1 MRDLIIMRGCPG
13 SGKSSTIKENNLEAY
28 TLSPDVLR
36 LMLRAP
42 ELNIDETVGVSQKD
56 NALVFEIMDTMLVNR
71 MKTGSPT
78 IIDATHC
85 SSQKWHSKQINRYKE
100 LAKRYKYRLFY
111 WEPERQDL
119 EVYLQRNETRSSLDK
134 VPEHVIRTMYNN
146 WISTKMPS
154 GITKLDTLEF
164 RNDFKGLDKDLSE
177 VYDQIICVGDIHGC
191 NTVLEKLIYD
201 KKYNIDNDKN
211 LYIFVGDYFDR
222 GIENL
227 EVLNTLFKLQ
237 DKKNVI
243 LLEGNHE
250 AHWADWA
257 FGEADQRTDNGMTR
271 FKLTTLK
278 EWQKEYTSDKKL
290 SKKLRILY
298 RDMIPAF
305 YFKFGNKKY
314 CVNHAGLMTQPVNL
328 MPAEQYINGH
338 GAYESD
344 VASFYELCYERSN
357 TKINQIFGHRGAK
370 RTEHSIPLE
379 GQVEFGGHL
388 KYFVLSKDGEE
399 YSGIRNEVYDKNS
412 IETTQKLVQDFKG
425 DYYNTDDFEI
435 NAIANSRHVKVKK
448 LPHDILSLNFSE
460 EVFHHSIW
468 NDITV
473 KARGLFVDANTGEVL
488 ARSYDKF
495 FNVGERNNKED
506 EIKELQ
512 YPVRLAMKEN
522 GFLGIISWDC
532 RRDELIIASKSTT
545 EKEYVEYI
553 KDVWNL
559 VDQNIK
565 EELITILKQTH
576 CSALFEVIHPSDPH
590 IVDYHNKKRMYLLD
604 FVPNALYITDGKNID
619 RELSEKLK
627 GKLLTLI
634 IDKIQNQDVF
644 KFVREETVYAPYSFD
659 LGVEL
664 LTQGQQDIE
673 GYVITD
679 NVGKMYKVKCDH
691 YNTWKRRRKTFQ
703 SFKEILFDES
713 MPDDIKLSKLDNINK
728 RIGEKTPEVFMKIKQ
743 EDALFIQFLK
753 EMNYDPNCN
762 IIQLREL
769 YNNYVNKR
777 H

>member
-13 SGKSSTIKENNLEAY
+13 SGKSSAIKAAGLEAY
-28 TLSPDVLR
+28 TLSPDSIR

-42 ELNIDETVGVSQKD
+42 ELSIDNRVGVSQKD
-56 NALVFEIMDTMLVNR
+56 NALVFELMDRILVNR

-85 SSQKWHSKQINRYKE
+85 SSQKWHSRQINRYKE

-119 EVYLQRNETRSSLDK
+119 EVYLQKNETRPSLDY
-134 VPEHVIRTMYNN
+134 VPEHIIRTMYNN
-146 WISTKMPS
+146 WVNAKMPF
-154 GITKLDTLEF
+154 GITKLNTLEF
-164 RNDFKGLDKDLSE
+164 RSDFEGLNKDLSK
-177 VYDQIICVGDIHGC
+177 VYDKVICVGDIHGC

-201 KKYNIDNDKN
+201 EKYSIDNDKN

-227 EVLNTLFKLQ
+227 EVLNTLFKIQ

-278 EWQKEYTSDKKL
+278 EWQKEYTSDKEL

-298 RDMIPAF
+298 RNMIPAF
-305 YFKFGNKKY
+305 YFKFGDKKY
-314 CVNHAGLMTQPVNL
+314 CVNHAGLMTQPVDF
-328 MPAEQYINGH
+328 MAAEQYINGH

-344 VASFYELCYERSN
+344 VASFYEICYERSD

-370 RTEHSIPLE
+370 RTEHNIPLE
-379 GQVEFGGHL
+379 GQVEFGGYL

-399 YSGIRNEVYDKNS
+399 YNGIRNKVYDKNY
-412 IETTQKLVQDFKG
+412 IETNQRLLEDFKG
-425 DYYNTDDFEI
+425 EYYSTDDFEV
-435 NAIANSRHVKVKK
+435 NAIANSRHVRVKK
-448 LPHDILSLNFSE
+448 LPNNILSLNFSE

-468 NDITV
+468 NDITI
-473 KARGLFVDANTGEVL
+473 KARGLFVDAITSEVL

-495 FNVGERNNKED
+495 FNIGERNNKED

-522 GFLGIISWDC
+522 GFLGIISWDH

-545 EKEYVEYI
+545 EKDHARYI

-559 VDQNIK
+559 ISEEVK
-565 EELITILKQTH
+565 EQIIRILKKSN
-576 CSALFEVIHPSDPH
+576 CSAVFEVIHPDDPH
-590 IVDYHNKKRMYLLD
+590 IVNYHGQKRMYLLD
-604 FVPNALYITDGKNID
+604 FVPNVLHLANGRNID
-619 RELSEKLK
+619 RDLSEALKGELSKNINLAYE
-627 GKLLTLI
+627 TT
-634 IDKIQNQDVF
+634 F
-644 KFVREETVYAPYSFD
+644 SFVKQEIVYAPYQFE
-659 LGVEL
+659 LGVEKL
-664 LTQGQQDIE
+664 VGGMQDIE

-679 NVGKMYKVKCDH
+679 NASKMYKVKCDH

-713 MPDDIKLSKLDNINK
+713 MPEDIKLSKLDHINK
-728 RIGEKTPEVFMKIKQ
+728 RIGEKTPELFNKIKEQ
-743 EDALFIQFLK
+743 DSLFIQFLK

-769 YNNYVNKR
+769 YNDYVDKR

>member
-13 SGKSSTIKENNLEAY
+13 SGKSSAIKENNLEAY

-56 NALVFEIMDTMLVNR
+56 NTMVFEIMDKMLVNR

-119 EVYLQRNETRSSLDK
+119 EVYIQRNKTRPSLDE

-146 WISTKMPS
+146 WVNTKMPS
-154 GITKLDTLEF
+154 GITKLEKLEF
-164 RNDFKGLDKDLSE
+164 RNDFEGLNKDLSE
-177 VYDQIICVGDIHGC
+177 VYDQVICVGDIHGC

-201 KKYNIDNDKN
+201 EKYSIDNDKN

-257 FGEADQRTDNGMTR
+257 FGEADQRNDNGMTR

-278 EWQKEYTSDKKL
+278 EWQKEYTNDKEL

-298 RDMIPAF
+298 RSMIPVF
-305 YFKFGNKKY
+305 YFKFGDKKY

-370 RTEHSIPLE
+370 RTEHNIPLE

-388 KYFVLSKDGEE
+388 KYFVLSKNGEE
-399 YSGIRNEVYDKNS
+399 YAGIRNEVYDKNS
-412 IETTQKLVQDFKG
+412 IETTQKLVQEFKG
-425 DYYNTDDFEI
+425 DYYNTDDFEV

-460 EVFHHSIW
+460 DVFHHSIW

-522 GFLGIISWDC
+522 GFLGILSWDH
-532 RRDELIIASKSTT
+532 RRNELIIASKSTT
-545 EKEYVEYI
+545 EKEYVGYI

-559 VDQNIK
+559 VRDNIK
-565 EELITILKQTH
+565 DQLIAMLKRTN
-576 CSALFEVIHPSDPH
+576 CSALFEVIHPNDPH

-604 FVPNALYITDGKNID
+604 FVPNVLHIADGRNID
-619 RELSEKLK
+619 RDLSEKLK
-627 GKLLTLI
+627 GELLLV
-634 IDKIQNQDVF
+634 DIQDQDVF
-644 KFVREETVYAPYSFD
+644 KFVKEVTVYTPYNFELS
-659 LGVEL
+659 VEL
-664 LTQGQQDIE
+664 LTQGQKDVE

-679 NVGKMYKVKCDH
+679 NAGKMYKVKCDH
-691 YNTWKRRRKTFQ
+691 YNTWKRRRRTFQ
-703 SFKEILFDES
+703 LFKDVLFDES
-713 MPDDIKLSKLDNINK
+713 LPEDIKFSKLDAISK
-728 RIGEKTPEVFMKIKQ
+728 RIAEKTPEVFMKIKQ

-769 YNNYVNKR
+769 YNDYVNKR

>member
-13 SGKSSTIKENNLEAY
+13 SGKSSAIKENNLEAY

-42 ELNIDETVGVSQKD
+42 ELNIDETVGISQKD

-85 SSQKWHSKQINRYKE
+85 SSQKWHSRQINRYKE

-119 EVYLQRNETRSSLDK
+119 EVYLQRNKTRPSLDE

-146 WISTKMPS
+146 WVNTKMPS
-154 GITKLDTLEF
+154 GITKLEKLEF
-164 RNDFKGLDKDLSE
+164 RNDFEGLNKDLSE
-177 VYDQIICVGDIHGC
+177 VYNQVICVGDIHGC

-201 KKYNIDNDKN
+201 EKYSIDNDKN

-257 FGEADQRTDNGMTR
+257 FGEADQRNDNGMTR

-278 EWQKEYTSDKKL
+278 EWQKEYTSDKEL

-298 RDMIPAF
+298 RSMIPVF

-314 CVNHAGLMTQPVNL
+314 CVNHAGLMTQPINL
-328 MPAEQYINGH
+328 MPTEQYINGH

-344 VASFYELCYERSN
+344 IASFYELCYERSD
-357 TKINQIFGHRGAK
+357 TKINQIFGHRGAR
-370 RTEHSIPLE
+370 RTEHNIPLE

-388 KYFVLSKDGEE
+388 KYFVLSKNGEE
-399 YSGIRNEVYDKNS
+399 YAGIRNEVYDKNS
-412 IETTQKLVQDFKG
+412 IETTQKLVQEFKG
-425 DYYNTDDFEI
+425 DYYNTDDFEV

-460 EVFHHSIW
+460 DVFHHSIW
-468 NDITV
+468 NDITI

-522 GFLGIISWDC
+522 GFLGILSWDH
-532 RRDELIIASKSTT
+532 RRNELIIASKSTT
-545 EKEYVEYI
+545 EKEYVGYI

-559 VDQNIK
+559 VQDNIK
-565 EELITILKQTH
+565 DQLVAILKRTN
-576 CSALFEVIHPSDPH
+576 CSALFEVIHPNDPH

-604 FVPNALYITDGKNID
+604 FVPNVLHIADGRNID
-619 RELSEKLK
+619 RDLSEKLK
-627 GKLLTLI
+627 GKLLLV
-634 IDKIQNQDVF
+634 DIQDQDVF
-644 KFVREETVYAPYSFD
+644 KFVKEVTVYTPYNFELS
-659 LGVEL
+659 VEL
-664 LTQGQQDIE
+664 LTQGQEDVE

-679 NVGKMYKVKCDH
+679 NAGKMYKVKCDH
-691 YNTWKRRRKTFQ
+691 YNTWKRRRRTFQ
-703 SFKEILFDES
+703 LFKDVLFDES
-713 MPDDIKLSKLDNINK
+713 LPEDIKFSKLDAISK
-728 RIGEKTPEVFMKIKQ
+728 RIAEKTPEVFMKIKQ

-769 YNNYVNKR
+769 YNDYVNKR

>member
-13 SGKSSTIKENNLEAY
+13 SGKSSAIKENNLEAY

-56 NALVFEIMDTMLVNR
+56 NAMVFEIMDKMLVNR

-119 EVYLQRNETRSSLDK
+119 EVYLKRNEIRPSLDY

-146 WISTKMPS
+146 WVNTKMPS
-154 GITKLDTLEF
+154 GITKLEKLEF
-164 RNDFKGLDKDLSE
+164 RNDFEGLDKDLSE
-177 VYDQIICVGDIHGC
+177 VYDQIICVGDLHGC

-201 KKYNIDNDKN
+201 EKYSIDNDKN

-227 EVLNTLFKLQ
+227 KVLNTLFKLQ
-237 DKKNVI
+237 DKKNII

-257 FGEADQRTDNGMTR
+257 FGESDQRNDNGMTR

-278 EWQKEYTSDKKL
+278 EWQKEYTSDKEL

-298 RDMIPAF
+298 RSMIPVF
-305 YFKFGNKKY
+305 YFKFGDKKY

-370 RTEHSIPLE
+370 RTKHNIPLE
-379 GQVEFGGHL
+379 GQVEFGGYL

-399 YSGIRNEVYDKNS
+399 YNGIRNEVYDKNY
-412 IETTQKLVQDFKG
+412 IENNQKLLEDFKG
-425 DYYNTDDFEI
+425 EYYSTDDFEV

-448 LPHDILSLNFSE
+448 LPNNILSLNFSE

-468 NDITV
+468 NDITI
-473 KARGLFVDANTGEVL
+473 KARGLFVDSITGEVL

-495 FNVGERNNKED
+495 FNIGERNNKED

-522 GFLGIISWDC
+522 GFLGILSWDH
-532 RRDELIIASKSTT
+532 RREKLIIASKSTT
-545 EKEYVEYI
+545 ESEHAGYI

-559 VDQNIK
+559 VSEEVK
-565 EELITILKQTH
+565 EQMLRILKQNN
-576 CSALFEVIHPSDPH
+576 CSAVFEVIHPDDPH
-590 IVDYHNKKRMYLLD
+590 IVNYHGQKRMYLLD
-604 FVPNALYITDGKNID
+604 FVLNVLHLANGKNID
-619 RELSEKLK
+619 RDLSEALKGELSKSINLANEA
-627 GKLLTLI
+627 
-634 IDKIQNQDVF
+634 VF
-644 KFVREETVYAPYSFD
+644 SFVRQEIVYAPYQFE
-659 LGVEL
+659 LGVEK
-664 LTQGQQDIE
+664 LTQGVQDIE

-679 NVGKMYKVKCDH
+679 NAGKMYKVKCDH

-713 MPDDIKLSKLDNINK
+713 MPDDIKLSKLDHINK
-728 RIGEKTPEVFMKIKQ
+728 RIGEKTPELFNKIKEQ
-743 EDALFIQFLK
+743 DYLFIQFLK

-769 YNNYVNKR
+769 YNNYVDKR

>member
-13 SGKSSTIKENNLEAY
+13 SGKSTAIKDAGLSAY
-28 TLSPDVLR
+28 TISPDTIR

-42 ELNIDETVGVSQKD
+42 ELSIAGEVGISQKD
-56 NALVFEIMDTMLVNR
+56 NALVFELMDRMLVNR

-78 IIDATHC
+78 IVDATHC

-119 EVYLQRNETRSSLDK
+119 EVYLRRNKIRPLIDH
-134 VPEHVIRTMYNN
+134 VPETVIRTMYNN
-146 WISTKMPS
+146 WINTKMPS
-154 GITKLDTLEF
+154 GITKLDKLKF
-164 RNDFKGLDKDLSE
+164 RSDFEGLNKDLSE
-177 VYDQIICVGDIHGC
+177 VYDQIICIGDLHGC

-201 KKYNIDNDKN
+201 EKYSIDNDKN

-237 DKKNVI
+237 DKKNVV

-278 EWQKEYTSDKKL
+278 EWQKEYTSDKEL

-305 YFKFGNKKY
+305 YFKFGDKKY
-314 CVNHAGLMTQPVNL
+314 CVNHAGLMTQPVDL
-328 MPAEQYINGH
+328 MAAEQYINGH

-344 VASFYELCYERSN
+344 VASFYELCYEKSD
-357 TKINQIFGHRGAK
+357 TKINQIFGHRGAR
-370 RTEHSIPLE
+370 RTEHNIPLE
-379 GQVEFGGHL
+379 GQVEFGGYL
-388 KYFVLSKDGEE
+388 KYFVLNKDGEE
-399 YSGIRNEVYDKNS
+399 YSGIRNEVYDKNY
-412 IETTQKLVQDFKG
+412 IETNQRLLEDFKG
-425 DYYNTDDFEI
+425 EYYSTDDFEV

-448 LPHDILSLNFSE
+448 LPNNMLSLNFSE

-468 NDITV
+468 NDITI
-473 KARGLFVDANTGEVL
+473 KARGLFVDAITGEVL

-495 FNVGERNNKED
+495 FNVGERNDSED

-522 GFLGIISWDC
+522 GFLGILSWDH
-532 RRDELIIASKSTT
+532 RLDKLIIASKSTT
-545 EKEYVEYI
+545 ESEHAGYI
-553 KDVWNL
+553 KDVWSL
-559 VDQNIK
+559 VSEEVKEQLIK
-565 EELITILKQTH
+565 ILKESN
-576 CSALFEVIHPSDPH
+576 CSAIFEVIHPDDPH
-590 IVDYHNKKRMYLLD
+590 IVNYHGRKRMYLLD
-604 FVPNALYITDGKNID
+604 FVPNVLHIANGRNID
-619 RELSEKLK
+619 RNLSEVLKKELSKNINLAYE
-627 GKLLTLI
+627 TI
-634 IDKIQNQDVF
+634 F
-644 KFVREETVYAPYSFD
+644 SFVKQEIVYAPYQFE
-659 LGVEL
+659 LGVEK
-664 LTQGQQDIE
+664 LTGGSEDIE

-679 NVGKMYKVKCDH
+679 NAGKMYKVKCDH

-713 MPDDIKLSKLDNINK
+713 MPEDIKLAKLDHINK
-728 RIGEKTPEVFMKIKQ
+728 RTCEKTPGLFNTIKEQ
-743 EDALFIQFLK
+743 DSLFIQFLK

-769 YNNYVNKR
+769 YNEYVNKR

>member
-13 SGKSSTIKENNLEAY
+13 SGKSSAIKENNLEAY

-56 NALVFEIMDTMLVNR
+56 NAMVFEIMDTMLVNR

-119 EVYLQRNETRSSLDK
+119 EVYLQRNKTRPSLDE

-146 WISTKMPS
+146 WINTKMPS
-154 GITKLDTLEF
+154 GITKLDKLEF
-164 RNDFKGLDKDLSE
+164 RNDFEGLDKDLSE

-201 KKYNIDNDKN
+201 EKYNIDNDKN

-257 FGEADQRTDNGMTR
+257 FGEADQRNDNGMTR

-278 EWQKEYTSDKKL
+278 EWQKEYTSDKEL
-290 SKKLRILY
+290 AKKLRILY
-298 RDMIPAF
+298 RSMIPVF
-305 YFKFGNKKY
+305 YFKFGDKKY

-344 VASFYELCYERSN
+344 VASFYELCYERSG

-370 RTEHSIPLE
+370 RTEHNIPLE

-388 KYFVLSKDGEE
+388 KYFVLNKDGEE
-399 YSGIRNEVYDKNS
+399 YAGIRNEVYDKNS
-412 IETTQKLVQDFKG
+412 IETTQKLVQEFKG
-425 DYYNTDDFEI
+425 DYYNTDDFEV

-473 KARGLFVDANTGEVL
+473 KARGLFVDASTGEVL

-495 FNVGERNNKED
+495 FNIGERNNKED

-522 GFLGIISWDC
+522 GFLGILSWDH

-545 EKEYVEYI
+545 EKEYVGYI

-559 VDQNIK
+559 VEENIK
-565 EELITILKQTH
+565 QELIEILKRTH
-576 CSALFEVIHPSDPH
+576 CSALFEVIHPNDPH
-590 IVDYHNKKRMYLLD
+590 IVNYYGSKRMYLLD
-604 FVPNALYITDGKNID
+604 FVPNVLHIADGKNID
-619 RELSEKLK
+619 RELSEQLK
-627 GKLLTLI
+627 RELQIFIGSDLNGVFRFVKEIIAYHPYNFELSVEVLTECR
-634 IDKIQNQDVF
+634 QN
-644 KFVREETVYAPYSFD
+644 
-659 LGVEL
+659 
-664 LTQGQQDIE
+664 IE

-679 NVGKMYKVKCDH
+679 NAGKMYKVKCDH
-691 YNTWKRRRKTFQ
+691 YNTWKRRRRTFQ
-703 SFKEILFDES
+703 LFKDVLFDES
-713 MPDDIKLSKLDNINK
+713 LPEDIKLSKLDQINK
-728 RIGEKTPEVFMKIKQ
+728 RIAEKTPEVFIKIKN

-769 YNNYVNKR
+769 YNDYVNKR

>member
-13 SGKSSTIKENNLEAY
+13 SGKSSAIKENNLEAY

-85 SSQKWHSKQINRYKE
+85 SSQKWHSRQMNRYKE

-119 EVYLQRNETRSSLDK
+119 EVYLQRNETRPSLDC

-146 WISTKMPS
+146 WVNTKMPS
-154 GITKLDTLEF
+154 GITKLDKLEF
-164 RNDFKGLDKDLSE
+164 RNDFEGLNKDLSE
-177 VYDQIICVGDIHGC
+177 TYDKVICVGDLHGC
-191 NTVLEKLIYD
+191 NTVLEELIYD
-201 KKYNIDNDKN
+201 EKYNIDNDKN

-227 EVLNTLFKLQ
+227 EVLNTLFKIQ

-257 FGEADQRTDNGMTR
+257 FGEANQRDDNGMVR
-271 FKLTTLK
+271 FMLTTLK
-278 EWQKEYTSDKKL
+278 EWQKEYHNDKEL
-290 SKKLRILY
+290 AKKLRILY
-298 RDMIPAF
+298 RSMIPVF
-305 YFKFGNKKY
+305 YFKFGDKKY

-370 RTEHSIPLE
+370 RTEHNIPLE

-399 YSGIRNEVYDKNS
+399 YAGIRNEVYDKNS

-425 DYYNTDDFEI
+425 DYYSTDDFEV

-448 LPHDILSLNFSE
+448 LPHNILSLNFNE
-460 EVFHHSIW
+460 DVFHHSIW

-522 GFLGIISWDC
+522 GFLGILSWDH

-545 EKEYVEYI
+545 EKEYVGYI
-553 KDVWNL
+553 KDVWNS
-559 VDQNIK
+559 VRQDIKDQII
-565 EELITILKQTH
+565 ITLKQSH
-576 CSALFEVIHPSDPH
+576 CSALFEVIHPNDPH
-590 IVDYHNKKRMYLLD
+590 IVNYHNKKRMYLLD
-604 FVPNALYITDGKNID
+604 FVPNVLHIADGRNID
-619 RELSEKLK
+619 RDLSERLK
-627 GKLLTLI
+627 GELLIFTDI
-634 IDKIQNQDVF
+634 EYQDVF
-644 KFVREETVYAPYSFD
+644 KFVKEVTVYTPYNFE

-664 LTQGQQDIE
+664 LTQGQQDVE

-679 NVGKMYKVKCDH
+679 NAGKMYKVKCDH
-691 YNTWKRRRKTFQ
+691 YNTWKRRRRTFQ
-703 SFKEILFDES
+703 LFKDILFDES
-713 MPDDIKLSKLDNINK
+713 LPEDIKLSKLDQINK
-728 RIGEKTPEVFMKIKQ
+728 RIAEKTPEISMKIKN
-743 EDALFIQFLK
+743 EDALFIEFLK

-769 YNNYVNKR
+769 YNDYVNKR

>member
-13 SGKSSTIKENNLEAY
+13 SGKSSAIKAAGLEAY
-28 TLSPDVLR
+28 TLSPDSIR

-42 ELNIDETVGVSQKD
+42 ELNIAGDVSVSQKD
-56 NALVFEIMDTMLVNR
+56 NALVFELMDKMLVNR

-119 EVYLQRNETRSSLDK
+119 EVYLQRNKTRPSLDC
-134 VPEHVIRTMYNN
+134 VPEHIIRTMYNN

-154 GITKLDTLEF
+154 GITKLDTLGF
-164 RNDFKGLDKDLSE
+164 RSDFEGLNKDLSE
-177 VYDQIICVGDIHGC
+177 VYDKVICVGDIHGC

-201 KKYNIDNDKN
+201 EKYSIDNDKN

-227 EVLNTLFKLQ
+227 EVLNTLFKIQ

-250 AHWADWA
+250 AHWGDWA
-257 FGEADQRTDNGMTR
+257 FGEADQRIDNGMTR

-278 EWQKEYTSDKKL
+278 EWQKEYTSDKEL

-305 YFKFGNKKY
+305 YFKFGDKKY
-314 CVNHAGLMTQPVNL
+314 CVNHAGLMTQPVDL
-328 MPAEQYINGH
+328 MAAEQYINGH

-344 VASFYELCYERSN
+344 VASFYEICYERSN
-357 TKINQIFGHRGAK
+357 TKINQIFGHRGAR
-370 RTEHSIPLE
+370 RTEHNIPLE
-379 GQVEFGGHL
+379 GQVEFGGYL

-399 YSGIRNEVYDKNS
+399 YNGIRNEVYDKNY
-412 IETTQKLVQDFKG
+412 IETNQKLLEDFKG
-425 DYYNTDDFEI
+425 EYYSTDDFEV

-448 LPHDILSLNFSE
+448 LPNNILSLNFSE

-468 NDITV
+468 NDITI
-473 KARGLFVDANTGEVL
+473 KARGLFVDSITGEVL

-522 GFLGIISWDC
+522 GFLGIISWDH
-532 RRDELIIASKSTT
+532 RREKLIIASKSTT
-545 EKEYVEYI
+545 ESEHAGYI

-559 VDQNIK
+559 VRDNIK
-565 EELITILKQTH
+565 DRLVAILKRTN

-604 FVPNALYITDGKNID
+604 FVPNVLHLANGRNID
-619 RELSEKLK
+619 RDLSEKLK
-627 GKLLTLI
+627 GELLLV
-634 IDKIQNQDVF
+634 DIQDQDIF
-644 KFVREETVYAPYSFD
+644 KFVKEVTVYTPYNFE

-664 LTQGQQDIE
+664 LTQGQQDVE

-679 NVGKMYKVKCDH
+679 NAGKMYKVKCDH
-691 YNTWKRRRKTFQ
+691 YNTWKHRRRTFQ
-703 SFKEILFDES
+703 LFKDVLFDES
-713 MPDDIKLSKLDNINK
+713 LPEDIKLSKLDQINK
-728 RIGEKTPEVFMKIKQ
+728 RIAEKTPEVFMKIKQ
-743 EDALFIQFLK
+743 EDALFIEFLK

-769 YNNYVNKR
+769 YNDYVNKR

>member
-13 SGKSSTIKENNLEAY
+13 SGKSSAIKENNLEAY

-56 NALVFEIMDTMLVNR
+56 NAMVFEIMDKMLVNR

-85 SSQKWHSKQINRYKE
+85 SSQKWYSKQINRYKE

-119 EVYLQRNETRSSLDK
+119 EVYLQRNETRSSLDV

-146 WISTKMPS
+146 WVSTKMPS
-154 GITKLDTLEF
+154 GITKLDKLEF
-164 RNDFKGLDKDLSE
+164 RNDFEGLDKDLFE

-191 NTVLEKLIYD
+191 NTVLKKLIYD
-201 KKYNIDNDKN
+201 EKYSIDNDKN

-257 FGEADQRTDNGMTR
+257 FDEADQRNDNGMTR

-278 EWQKEYTSDKKL
+278 EWQKEYTSDKEL

-298 RDMIPAF
+298 RSMIPVF
-305 YFKFGNKKY
+305 YFKFGDKKY

-338 GAYESD
+338 GAFESD
-344 VASFYELCYERSN
+344 VASFYELCYERSD
-357 TKINQIFGHRGAK
+357 TKINQIFGHRGAR
-370 RTEHSIPLE
+370 RTEHNIPLE

-399 YSGIRNEVYDKNS
+399 YAGIRNEVYDKNS
-412 IETTQKLVQDFKG
+412 IETTQKLIQDFKG
-425 DYYNTDDFEI
+425 DYYNTDDFEV

-460 EVFHHSIW
+460 DVFHHSIW
-468 NDITV
+468 NDITI

-522 GFLGIISWDC
+522 GFLGILSWDH
-532 RRDELIIASKSTT
+532 RRNELIIASKSTT
-545 EKEYVEYI
+545 EKEYAGYI

-559 VDQNIK
+559 VRDNIK
-565 EELITILKQTH
+565 DQLIAILKSTN

-604 FVPNALYITDGKNID
+604 FVPNVLHIADGKNID

-627 GKLLTLI
+627 GKLLLV
-634 IDKIQNQDVF
+634 DIQDQDIF
-644 KFVREETVYAPYSFD
+644 KFVKEVTVHNPYNFE

-664 LTQGQQDIE
+664 LTQGQQDVE

-679 NVGKMYKVKCDH
+679 NAGKMYKVKCDH
-691 YNTWKRRRKTFQ
+691 YNTWKRRRRTFQ
-703 SFKEILFDES
+703 LFKDILFDES
-713 MPDDIKLSKLDNINK
+713 LPENIKLSKLDAINK
-728 RIGEKTPEVFMKIKQ
+728 RIAEKTPEVSMKIKN
-743 EDALFIQFLK
+743 EDALFIEFLK

-769 YNNYVNKR
+769 YNNYVDKR